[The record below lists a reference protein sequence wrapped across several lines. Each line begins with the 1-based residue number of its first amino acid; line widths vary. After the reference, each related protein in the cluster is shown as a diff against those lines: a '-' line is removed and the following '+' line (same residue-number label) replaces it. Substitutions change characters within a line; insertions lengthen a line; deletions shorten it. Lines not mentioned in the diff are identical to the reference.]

1 LVERPEDGP
10 DTIRGVAL
18 VLVIEDNADLR
29 DMYAEI
35 LAIGGHAARAVE
47 TADEALAAIAS
58 ARPEVVVLDL
68 GIAGGPDPVVE
79 ALRTG
84 PLDEMGVP
92 PKPPALILASGARDL
107 AERAAA
113 LGAAHLQ
120 KPFAPEQLLQAVD
133 RAVAKR

>member
-1 LVERPEDGP
+1 
-10 DTIRGVAL
+10 VAS

-47 TADEALAAIAS
+47 TAEEAITAIAA

-68 GIAGGPDPVVE
+68 GIAGGSEPVVQ
-79 ALRTG
+79 ALRAG
-84 PLDEMGVP
+84 PPV
-92 PKPPALILASGARDL
+92 ALILASGARDL
-107 AERAAA
+107 AEQAAA

-120 KPFAPEQLLQAVD
+120 KPFAPDQLLDAVE
-133 RAVAKR
+133 RAVRG

>member
-1 LVERPEDGP
+1 M
-10 DTIRGVAL
+10 AF

-35 LAIGGHAARAVE
+35 LAIGGHSARAVE
-47 TADEALAAIAS
+47 TADEALAAIAA
-58 ARPEVVVLDL
+58 ARPDVVVLDL

-79 ALRTG
+79 ALRAG
-84 PLDEMGVP
+84 SPV
-92 PKPPALILASGARDL
+92 ALILASGARDL

-120 KPFAPEQLLQAVD
+120 KPFAPEQLLSAVD
-133 RAVAKR
+133 RAMAGR